1 MAFLGETFDTS
12 TLPVPENSGF
22 EPLPEGWYTATIGG
36 AELHTTK
43 NGSGQYIAVKYAIT
57 GPSHQGRVV
66 FANLNIRN
74 PSSVAERIGREQL
87 GQLMRAIGLAKVQD
101 TDELIGG
108 QVAIKLKIRKQD
120 GYEPS
125 NDVTGFKAIE
135 GSTPP
140 APVSAGAEAKPR
152 SASAPPWQK

>member
-1 MAFLGETFDTS
+1 MAFLGETFDTN

-22 EPLPEGWYTATIGG
+22 EPLPEGWYTATIGS
-36 AELHTTK
+36 AELRTTK
-43 NGSGQYIAVKYAIT
+43 NGSGQYIAVKYTIT

-66 FANLNIRN
+66 FSNLNIRN

-108 QVAIKLKIRKQD
+108 QVAIKLKIRKQE

-140 APVSAGAEAKPR
+140 APVSAGAEPKDR
-152 SASAPPWQK
+152 GSSAPPWQK